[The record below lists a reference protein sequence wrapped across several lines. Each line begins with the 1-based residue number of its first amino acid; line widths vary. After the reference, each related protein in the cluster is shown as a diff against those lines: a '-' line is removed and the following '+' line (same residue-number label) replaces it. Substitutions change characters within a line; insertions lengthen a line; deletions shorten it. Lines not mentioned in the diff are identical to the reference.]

1 MEIKKNNPWLGLTS
15 YTEESL
21 DEYQFNGRSAATA
34 TLVSMIENNLFVTLY
49 GRSGIGKTSL
59 LQAAIFPILRRKGM
73 LPVTLRLNKIKDP
86 KTDKDDA
93 EANDKDIKP
102 NDKSSDA
109 NPKKIK
115 ESLKY
120 TKDNEVK
127 EADQEA
133 KTIDA
138 AEFIWSSVVSEA
150 QKHGFHY
157 TQYSQTDT
165 YEPDFSDT
173 LVLRN
178 LFSAGEFINKD
189 GQRTIPLIALDQFE
203 EILYN
208 APHAARIVIL
218 QLYALVDD
226 NYNYAITHPE
236 WHDDTD
242 FRIVISI
249 REDDLF
255 LLEDNIDILNCSGF
269 RSNRYRLMP
278 LSDKEA
284 EEVILTPSEGIFNE
298 GEKDAIAKG
307 IISLVRQKGDSINT
321 LALSLLCYVLFEQCY
336 KPGKPIYVD
345 DLKGYSDILETY
357 YIEATK
363 GFNKGKKKRQLHYLE
378 EKLIDS
384 QGRRSYVY
392 KSDFD
397 KYAPD
402 AKEFLEGSGK
412 RLLNLNQDR
421 VEYAHDQLAAAVSKI
436 RNKRN
441 QKSTRIFG
449 TALLI
454 IGLLVLFLYSFS
466 QVPDLMSKD
475 SILNIGND
483 NIRGNQYVTD
493 ISCSASDNF
502 IADCPNLKAVT
513 INDGYKDLHIFNCPS
528 LTQIHI
534 PDRFV
539 SCIYVYNSPYIK
551 KNKVIKEYAPSAYDS
566 LYLSQ
571 LPVKRVNNAAAAT
584 ELDLKDNKII
594 YYRLP
599 FTKTSTLLPNQY
611 HLIHDSLKQDLDC
624 YVPFGT
630 KAKFSQYTQFQPYR
644 SINETCIYEVWEH
657 HLSGIWDYFK
667 YHTTYL
673 ILSVLGICLVLIIF
687 WIASFVK
694 YMRSGESTISSFL
707 KSIFS
712 GIGMGLVAFLSFMAA
727 YWTVFNIL
735 VPWNQDIAVNA
746 GVWALLISIL
756 LIYNNSFFSM
766 RTYFKENGIRGFIR
780 DTQDVFTQIS
790 KRLADGSMN
799 VFKTRHKKITI
810 FVLIGVVIGISI
822 SLYKQGQ
829 SQRTGYLTSL
839 KELIDNEQY
848 GKALSLIPAV
858 EAAHKSFLYPAFT
871 DSLESL
877 KKKLDKDSLYLV
889 AGITPDFLNKKAY
902 EQGLNIH
909 ISQSYS
915 NSGVSPD
922 GSKITFLAEL
932 IENDDKKA
940 YQGIVYNLASH
951 TIDTITSRQHDSFHY
966 YSSFSPSGNLIA
978 ASNKMG
984 IWLTHLKTNSILKTS
999 KISDTRSLVFLD
1011 DSTLLYSTSYSDKL
1025 YSLSLSSIS
1034 NSTLIQDSTYF
1045 SGLYRIDDHRIAAN
1059 DNYGKFIIYDLSKR
1073 KKLIH
1078 GEKHWVGSPRTVYLK
1093 SKLAITSC
1101 GLYDMFSDSLIVK
1114 NGKIYNFRGIPIEIR
1129 LEDGYFHF
1137 KDLKEKEIL
1146 KIPLNGYDSWSNLFI
1161 CKDQY
1166 LFNFTSDYITVYRI
1180 SPKVEEKWPIT
1191 DADRKLFN
1199 LPK

>member
-21 DEYQFNGRSAATA
+21 DKYQFNGRSAATA
-34 TLVSMIENNLFVTLY
+34 TLVAMIENNLFVTLY

-59 LQAAIFPILRRKGM
+59 LQAGVFPILRHKGM
-73 LPVTLRLNKIKDP
+73 LPVTLRLNKIRNP

-102 NDKSSDA
+102 DNKSADS

-115 ESLKY
+115 DSKRH

-127 EADQEA
+127 EADQEEE
-133 KTIDA
+133 TIDA
-138 AEFIWSSVVSEA
+138 AEFIWSSIVSEA

-157 TQYSQTDT
+157 TQYSETDT
-165 YEPDFSDT
+165 YEPDFNDT

-178 LFSAGEFINKD
+178 LFSAGEFVNKD

-208 APHAARIVIL
+208 APHAARKVIL

-226 NYNYAITHPE
+226 NYNYAIMHPE

-298 GEKDAIAKG
+298 EEIDAIAKG
-307 IISLVRQKGDSINT
+307 IISLVRQKGASINT

-336 KPGKPIYVD
+336 KPGKPISAD

-363 GFNKGKKKRQLHYLE
+363 GFTKGKKKRQLHYLE

-534 PDRFV
+534 PDKFV
-539 SCIYVYNSPYIK
+539 GSIYVYNCPYIK

-571 LPVKRVNNAAAAT
+571 LPVNRGNNTVAAIK
-584 ELDLKDNKII
+584 LDFEDNKII

-599 FTKTSTLLPNQY
+599 FTKTSTLLPNKY
-611 HLIHDSLKQDLDC
+611 EFIHDSLKQDLDC
-624 YVPFGT
+624 YVPYGT
-630 KAKFSQYTQFQPYR
+630 KDKFSQYIQFQPYR
-644 SINETCIYEVWEH
+644 SLNETRIYEVWEH
-657 HLSGIWDYFK
+657 HLSGIWGYFK
-667 YHTTYL
+667 QKTSYL

-712 GIGMGLVAFLSFMAA
+712 GIGMGLVALLSFMAA

-780 DTQDVFTQIS
+780 DTQDVFAQIS
-790 KRLADGSMN
+790 KQLADDYMN
-799 VFKTRHKKITI
+799 IYKGRHKKLIVFTLMVI
-810 FVLIGVVIGISI
+810 FVVIPI
-822 SLYKQGQ
+822 SLYKRGQ
-829 SQRTGYLTSL
+829 SQRSGYLTSL

-848 GKALSLIPAV
+848 GKALSLIPAI
-858 EAAHKSFLYPAFT
+858 EEAHKSFLYPAFT

-889 AGITPDFLNKKAY
+889 AGITLDFLNKKAY

-909 ISQSYS
+909 INKSYGY
-915 NSGVSPD
+915 SGVSPD

-932 IENDDKKA
+932 MENDDKKT
-940 YQGIVYNLASH
+940 YQGIVYNLASQ
-951 TIDTITSRQHDSFHY
+951 TIDTITSRHHDSFHY
-966 YSSFSPSGNLIA
+966 YSSFTPSGNLIA

-1078 GEKHWVGSPRTVYLK
+1078 GKKHWVGSPRTVYLK

>member
-59 LQAAIFPILRRKGM
+59 LQAGVFPILRRKGM
-73 LPVTLRLNKIKDP
+73 LPVTLRLNKIRDP

-93 EANDKDIKP
+93 GSNDKNIKP
-102 NDKSSDA
+102 NDKGPDA
-109 NPKKIK
+109 NPIKDRKKH
-115 ESLKY
+115 

-127 EADQEA
+127 EADQEK

-138 AEFIWSSVVSEA
+138 AKFIWSSIVSEA

-157 TQYSQTDT
+157 TQYSETDT
-165 YEPDFSDT
+165 YEPDYSDT

-178 LFSAGEFINKD
+178 LFSAGEFVNND
-189 GQRTIPLIALDQFE
+189 GQRAIPLIALDQFE

-208 APHAARIVIL
+208 APHAARKVIL

-226 NYNYAITHPE
+226 NYNYAIMHPE

-298 GEKDAIAKG
+298 EEIDAIAKG

-336 KPGKPIYVD
+336 KPGKPISAD

-363 GFNKGKKKRQLHYLE
+363 GFTKGKKKRQLHYLE

-466 QVPDLMSKD
+466 QVPDFMIKD
-475 SILNIGND
+475 STIVLEKNDTTENVISGNP
-483 NIRGNQYVTD
+483 YVTEIICEPAFTY
-493 ISCSASDNF
+493 IS
-502 IADCPNLKAVT
+502 DCPNLKSVNIT
-513 INDGYKDLHIFNCPS
+513 GGEENVLLFNCPNLVNIIPQNGFQGGIYIYNCPNVKKSNKIKEYITTHEDEIYASQIPYHVNLTVTYSNNIIVPIVTDS
-528 LTQIHI
+528 L
-534 PDRFV
+534 
-539 SCIYVYNSPYIK
+539 
-551 KNKVIKEYAPSAYDS
+551 KNKVTYKF
-566 LYLSQ
+566 
-571 LPVKRVNNAAAAT
+571 
-584 ELDLKDNKII
+584 
-594 YYRLP
+594 LP
-599 FTKTSTLLPNQY
+599 FAKYSTAS
-611 HLIHDSLKQDLDC
+611 DSFPDSIKWESDC
-624 YVPFGT
+624 YVPYGT
-630 KAKFSQYTQFQPYR
+630 KEKFSQLTQFQPYR
-644 SINETCIYEVWEH
+644 SLNETPIYDVWKNNFFII
-657 HLSGIWDYFK
+657 SDYFK
-667 YHTTYL
+667 YNIVEL
-673 ILSVLGICLVLIIF
+673 
-687 WIASFVK
+687 IASIIGIAFIMILFWVVSFTK
-694 YMRSGESTISSFL
+694 YLRTENSALTSFIKAFL
-707 KSIFS
+707 T
-712 GIGMGLVAFLSFMAA
+712 GTGMGLVGLLSFMAA
-727 YWTVFNIL
+727 YWTSFNKIL
-735 VPWNQDIAVNA
+735 PHDQGSAICA
-746 GVWALLISIL
+746 GIGMLLICIL
-756 LIYNNSFFSM
+756 LIYKNSFFSM
-766 RTYFKENGIRGFIR
+766 WTYFKENGFTGFIR
-780 DTQDVFTQIS
+780 DAQDVFAQIS
-790 KRLADGSMN
+790 KQIADNCMN
-799 VFKTRHKKITI
+799 VYKNRLKK
-810 FVLIGVVIGISI
+810 LIVYTLIAVCVGTTI
-822 SLYKQGQ
+822 SLYKRGQ
-829 SQRTGYLTSL
+829 SQRSGYITSL
-839 KELIDNEQY
+839 KELVDNEQY
-848 GKALSLIPAV
+848 GKALSLIPVV

-871 DSLESL
+871 DSLGSL

-932 IENDDKKA
+932 MENDDKKA
-940 YQGIVYNLASH
+940 YQGIVYNLASQ
-951 TIDTITSRQHDSFHY
+951 TIDTITSRHHDSFHY

-999 KISDTRSLVFLD
+999 KISDTGSLVFLD
-1011 DSTLLYSTSYSDKL
+1011 DSTLLYSTTYSDRL

-1034 NSTLIQDSTYF
+1034 NPTLIQDSTYF
-1045 SGLYRIDDHRIAAN
+1045 SDLYRIDDHRIAAN
-1059 DNYGKFIIYDLSKR
+1059 DKYGEFIIYDLAKR
-1073 KKLIH
+1073 KKLI
-1078 GEKHWVGSPRTVYLK
+1078 
-1093 SKLAITSC
+1093 
-1101 GLYDMFSDSLIVK
+1101 
-1114 NGKIYNFRGIPIEIR
+1114 
-1129 LEDGYFHF
+1129 
-1137 KDLKEKEIL
+1137 
-1146 KIPLNGYDSWSNLFI
+1146 
-1161 CKDQY
+1161 
-1166 LFNFTSDYITVYRI
+1166 
-1180 SPKVEEKWPIT
+1180 
-1191 DADRKLFN
+1191 
-1199 LPK
+1199 